1 MEPMTVVLISVVM
14 LLFMMVVGVPIY
26 ACLGVTGLFGTAM
39 LSGWKVAFTML
50 KNFPYMR
57 AADYIMMVVP
67 MFIVMGYIAFAAGL
81 SKDAYTIANNWLSRL
96 PAGLAMATVMA
107 SAMFGACCGSSVACS
122 ATMGKVS
129 IPEMTEKGYN
139 PKVSAGVVAA
149 GGLLGIM
156 IPPSTILVFYG
167 TLAEVS
173 VGQMLIAG
181 VIPGIVTAII
191 YCGGLLIWSEFDKT
205 LCPSAFK
212 VSWKEKLW
220 SLRLVWGVAVLFAI
234 IIGGIYGGVV
244 TPTEA
249 AAIGAAACFIMMLF
263 KTPKSERRL
272 IKGYMMEALKETVN
286 TCGMIFMILIS
297 SALFS
302 IFMTQAGVP
311 AMVNNWA
318 SSLPLPALGVVAL
331 FLLILVPMGMFLD
344 PFSCLVITVP
354 ITYPVVVKTFG
365 FDPLWYGIL
374 LTLMIQIGLI
384 SPPVGL
390 NAYVMKGACPD
401 LALEDIFKGCYPFIA
416 FTLIVVALMLFV
428 PQLAT
433 WLPYS
438 IGK

>member
-1 MEPMTVVLISVVM
+1 
-14 LLFMMVVGVPIY
+14 MVSGVPIY
-26 ACLGVTGLFGTAM
+26 ACLGVTGLCGTAM
-39 LSGWKVAFTML
+39 LSGWKVAVTML

-67 MFIVMGYIAFAAGL
+67 MFIMMGYIAFAAGL
-81 SKDAYTIANNWLSRL
+81 SKDAYKIANNWLSRL
-96 PAGLAMATVMA
+96 PAGIAMATVMA

-122 ATMGKVS
+122 ATMGKVA

-173 VGQMLIAG
+173 VGQMLLAG

-191 YCGGLLIWSEFDKT
+191 YSLGLFFWSKFDKT
-205 LCPSAFK
+205 LCPSTYK
-212 VSWKEKLW
+212 VSWKDRIW
-220 SLRLVWGVAVLFAI
+220 SLRLIWGVIVLFAI
-234 IIGGIYGGVV
+234 IVGGIYGGVV

-249 AAIGAAACFIMMLF
+249 AAIGAVACFLMMLL
-263 KTPKSERRL
+263 KTPKAER
-272 IKGYMMEALKETVN
+272 KYMGGYIMEALKETVN
-286 TCGMIFMILIS
+286 TCGMIFMILIC

-302 IFMTQAGVP
+302 VFMTTAGIP
-311 AMVNNWA
+311 AMVNAWA
-318 SSLPLPALGVVAL
+318 SSLPLSPLMIVGL
-331 FLLILVPMGMFLD
+331 FLVILIPMGMFLD

-354 ITYPVVVKTFG
+354 ITYPVVVGTFG

-384 SPPVGL
+384 TPPVGL

-401 LALEDIFKGCYPFIA
+401 LSLEDIFKGCFPFIF
-416 FTLIVVALMLFV
+416 FTLATVLVILFL
-428 PQLAT
+428 PQVAT

-438 IGK
+438 IK

>member
-1 MEPMTVVLISVVM
+1 MEPMTAVLISVVL
-14 LLFMMVVGVPIY
+14 LLFLMAVGVPIY
-26 ACLGVTGLFGTAM
+26 ACLGFTGLCGTAM
-39 LSGWKVAFTML
+39 LSGWKVAITLL

-57 AADYIMMVVP
+57 AADYIMLVIP
-67 MFIVMGYIAFAAGL
+67 MFIVMGYIAYAAGL
-81 SKDAYTIANNWLSRL
+81 SKDAYTIANKWLARL

-129 IPEMTEKGYN
+129 IPEMTDKGYN

-173 VGQMLIAG
+173 VGQMLLAG

-191 YCGGLLIWSEFDKT
+191 YCGGLLIWSKFDKT
-205 LCPSAFK
+205 LCPSTHK

-249 AAIGAAACFIMMLF
+249 AAIGAVACFIMMLL
-263 KTPKSERRL
+263 KTPKNERKN
-272 IKGYMMEALKETVN
+272 IKVYMMEALKETVN

-318 SSLPLPALGVVAL
+318 SSLPLPALGVVSI

-354 ITYPVVVKTFG
+354 ITYPVVVGTFG

-384 SPPVGL
+384 TPPVGL
-390 NAYVMKGACPD
+390 NAYVMKGACPE
-401 LALEDIFKGCYPFIA
+401 LALEDIFKGCYPFVF
-416 FTLIVVALMLFV
+416 FTLIVVVVMLFV
-428 PQLAT
+428 PQFAT
-433 WLPYS
+433 WLPSS

>member
-1 MEPMTVVLISVVM
+1 MDPMNAVIICVGL
-14 LLFMMVVGVPIY
+14 LLFLMVVGVPIY
-26 ACLGVTGLFGTAM
+26 ACLGFTGLCGM
-39 LSGWKVAFTML
+39 VMISSWKVAVTML

-57 AADYIMMVVP
+57 AADYIMMVIP
-67 MFIVMGYIAFAAGL
+67 MFIVMGYIAYAAGL
-81 SKDAYTIANNWLSRL
+81 SKDAYTIANKWLARL

-173 VGQMLIAG
+173 VGQMLLAG

-191 YCGGLLIWSEFDKT
+191 YCGGLLIWSHFDKT
-205 LCPSAFK
+205 LCPSAYK
-212 VSWKEKLW
+212 VSWKEKIW

-249 AAIGAAACFIMMLF
+249 AAIGAVACFIMMLL
-263 KTPKSERRL
+263 KTPRAERKY
-272 IKGYMMEALKETVN
+272 IKVYMMEALKETVS

-311 AMVNNWA
+311 TMVNNWA
-318 SSLPLPALGVVAL
+318 SGLPLPPLGVVAI
-331 FLLILVPMGMFLD
+331 FLAILIPMGMFLD

-354 ITYPVVVKTFG
+354 ITYPVVIGTFG

-384 SPPVGL
+384 TPPVGL
-390 NAYVMKGACPD
+390 NAYVMKGACPE
-401 LALEDIFKGCYPFIA
+401 LALEDIFKGCYPFVF
-416 FTLIVVALMLFV
+416 FTLVVVAVMLFA

-438 IGK
+438 ISK